1 MIINCVNIVV
11 SHFVCDPMEKKDV
24 ISKIIYPSCKYLPCN
39 VCLLKAYIK
48 FSISRL
54 HLNCSIQPTFQ

>member
-54 HLNCSIQPTFQ
+54 HLN